1 MPVIPLLREDDNLQR
16 KGGVR
21 RRLRNDGSKQ
31 RVLPADD
38 TAWVPLLL
46 SYASLH
52 IRPTSVSVCRRNC
65 GQIEVAIAR
74 STSRRRVPDLW
85 VG

>member
-38 TAWVPLLL
+38 TAWVLLLL
-46 SYASLH
+46 SCL
-52 IRPTSVSVCRRNC
+52 
-65 GQIEVAIAR
+65 IAH
-74 STSRRRVPDLW
+74 TAY
-85 VG
+85 